1 MANIISKAFDRTQK
15 IIRTIFKGSPNLFTT
30 DDLNR
35 QFEAIQY
42 HLMELSQRTPARID
56 MELTA
61 TASND
66 TTKKETTYKII
77 PKLTGDKL
85 LYTYGCTFDMSAYDS
100 KEISSV
106 VALNSDLFLVYYIFK
121 HDSKT
126 ITFEDDTTHKISGAT
141 FTDGSSKASA
151 DNLVY
156 GEGHLV
162 LLSASEFKSY
172 LDEGALFVV
181 LAKFSI
187 DKAATNITVVTTPY
201 FRNSTQVPFGVSDGV
216 ASSGETDTLGKYYTG
231 NLFWGQ
237 DLYEDVTVD
246 SAGIWRLGVTGNIA
260 HLHVE
265 LKKGFLKKVFIQDG
279 DFDLGLLNFPKIFT
293 AGYRYAIATIMNY
306 VTVSYK
312 ETTGASEISN
322 KTLPLKSGSNAYF
335 QTAYTYQ
342 DVDFLPHIYMGG
354 IEFDETGIPNIQSIQ
369 GTLYMEFTFI
379 CTQG

>member
-61 TASND
+61 TAAND
-66 TTKKETTYKII
+66 TTKKETTYKIT

-100 KEISSV
+100 KEISLV
-106 VALNSDLFLVYYIFK
+106 VTLNSDLFLVYYILK

-231 NLFWGQ
+231 DIFWGQ
-237 DLYEDVTVD
+237 DSYEGVTGD

-265 LKKGFLKKVFIQDG
+265 LTKDFTNGG
-279 DFDLGLLNFPKIFT
+279 DFDLGLLNFPKIYMV
-293 AGYRYAIATIMNY
+293 GYRHAIATIMNG
-306 VTVSYK
+306 VTVLYK
-312 ETTGASEISN
+312 ETTSASEISN
-322 KTLPLKSGSNAYF
+322 KILPLKSGSDAYF
-335 QTAYTYQ
+335 STAYAKQ
-342 DVDFLPHIYMGG
+342 DIPYHINFPPEIYMGG
-354 IEFDETGIPNIQSIQ
+354 IKFDKTGIPNIQSIQ

>member
-56 MELTA
+56 MEITA
-61 TASND
+61 TAVND
-66 TTKKETTYKII
+66 TTKKETTYKIT

-85 LYTYGCTFDMSAYDS
+85 LYTYGCTFDMSAYDG
-100 KEISSV
+100 KEIS
-106 VALNSDLFLVYYIFK
+106 VATSLNSDLFLVYYIFK

-126 ITFEDDTTHKISGAT
+126 ITFTDDATHKISGTT

-162 LLSASEFKSY
+162 LLSTSEFKSY

-187 DKAATNITVVTTPY
+187 DKAATNTTVVTTPY

-231 NLFWGQ
+231 DIFWGQ
-237 DLYEDVTVD
+237 DLYEGVTGD

-265 LKKGFLKKVFIQDG
+265 LTKAFKNGIE
-279 DFDLGLLNFPKIFT
+279 FDLGLLNFPKIYT
-293 AGYRYAIATIMNY
+293 VGYRHAIATIMDDVMALY
-306 VTVSYK
+306 KVT
-312 ETTGASEISN
+312 EDATTISR
-322 KTLPLKSGSNAYF
+322 KKLPLTRGSDAYF
-335 QTAYTYQ
+335 STAYTEQ
-342 DVDFLPHIYMGG
+342 DINYLPKIYMGG
-354 IEFDETGIPNIQSIQ
+354 IEFDRTGIPNIQSIQ
-369 GTLYMEFTFI
+369 GALYMEFTFI
-379 CTQG
+379 CTQD

>member
-56 MELTA
+56 MEITA
-61 TASND
+61 TAAND
-66 TTKKETTYKII
+66 TTKKETTYKIT

-85 LYTYGCTFDMSAYDS
+85 LYTYGCTFDMSAYDG
-100 KEISSV
+100 KEIS
-106 VALNSDLFLVYYIFK
+106 VATSLNSDLFLVYYIFK

-126 ITFEDDTTHKISGAT
+126 ITFTDDATHKISGTT

-162 LLSASEFKSY
+162 LLSTSEFKSY

-187 DKAATNITVVTTPY
+187 DKAATNTTVVTTPY

-216 ASSGETDTLGKYYTG
+216 ASSGKTDTLGKYYTG
-231 NLFWGQ
+231 DIFWVQ
-237 DLYEDVTVD
+237 DLYEDVTGD

-265 LKKGFLKKVFIQDG
+265 LTKDFKNGD
-279 DFDLGLLNFPKIFT
+279 DFDLGLLNFPKIHT
-293 AGYRYAIATIMNY
+293 VGWYRHAIATIMSD
-306 VTVSYK
+306 VTALYK
-312 ETTGASEISN
+312 ETKDATTISS
-322 KTLPLKSGSNAYF
+322 KILPLKSGSDAYF
-335 QTAYTYQ
+335 NVATY
-342 DVDFLPHIYMGG
+342 PPIIYMGG
-354 IEFDETGIPNIQSIQ
+354 IEFDETGIPNIQSMQ

>member
-61 TASND
+61 TAAND
-66 TTKKETTYKII
+66 TTKKETTYKIT

-100 KEISSV
+100 KEISLV
-106 VALNSDLFLVYYIFK
+106 VTLNSDLFLVYYILK

-231 NLFWGQ
+231 DIFWGQ
-237 DLYEDVTVD
+237 DMYEGVTGD

-265 LKKGFLKKVFIQDG
+265 LTKDFENGS
-279 DFDLGLLNFPKIFT
+279 DFDLGLLNFPKIHT
-293 AGYRYAIATIMNY
+293 VGYRYAIATIMNG
-306 VTVSYK
+306 VTVLYK
-312 ETTGASEISN
+312 ETTSASEISN
-322 KTLPLKSGSNAYF
+322 KILPLKSGSDAYF
-335 QTAYTYQ
+335 STAYAKQ
-342 DVDFLPHIYMGG
+342 DIPYHINFPPEIYMGG
-354 IEFDETGIPNIQSIQ
+354 IKFDETGIPNIQSMQ